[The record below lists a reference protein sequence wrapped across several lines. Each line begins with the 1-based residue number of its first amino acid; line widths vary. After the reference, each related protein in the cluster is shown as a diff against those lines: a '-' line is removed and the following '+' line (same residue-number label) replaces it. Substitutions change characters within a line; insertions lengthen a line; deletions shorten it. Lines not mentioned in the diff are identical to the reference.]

1 MSPNKGAENFRS
13 KNGLNQDGPNAKFR
27 HRRQHM
33 NAHCNDTQTR
43 AIFLRVVSQF
53 CFLLALLSPAPMRMR
68 VRPEERSLRH
78 YSASFAVACAALLT
92 VIVCGPTAA
101 HADYPAQEGRAIL
114 FDSLSFEGLG
124 PDDETA
130 CSSIRIGP
138 PDWVWGAVG
147 CAGVGID
154 PNHCAFTP
162 THDVRGFCTSISQPI
177 TGCHVACP
185 VTWCPYGGTN
195 SNGICI
201 NNTPC
206 PDGGPRD
213 PDTGACGVPP
223 KNRGGCTGGGDPNSQ
238 CPECCAGNPV
248 NAGTG
253 SKVQVETVYRAAGV
267 GPLLEQ
273 LTYNSQSLNDQ
284 FAMWTGMFGKGW
296 KGNFERKINGGA
308 VVARAQRPNGRE
320 LSFHAPASGN
330 VYVPDAD
337 VADQLQHFT
346 DSSGN
351 TTSWKYVVAADDSTE
366 LYDSAGKLSSITDR
380 AGLTITLTY
389 SNAST
394 PTQVAPLTGML
405 IGVTDAFGRTLNYA
419 YDGLRRIVRM
429 TDPASGIYA
438 FAYDTNGHLASITFP
453 DSKVRTFL
461 YNESAFTQGAALP
474 DSLTGIVDE
483 NGVRFAN
490 FGYDTQ
496 GRAVSTEHAGGAE
509 RKTFDYSTPT
519 ATTITDAL
527 GVARSFGLTTLIG
540 VVKNSGISGAPCP
553 ACGPAARAFDA
564 NGNTASKTD
573 WNGNVTNYTYDLSRN
588 LEISRVE
595 AFGSPQ
601 ARTISTQWHPTFR
614 LRARLAEPLR
624 ITSFVY
630 NGDGGASCGFRAD
643 GVTLVPGVLCS
654 KTIQPT
660 SDATGTAGFGATPTG
675 IARTWSYAYN
685 ANGSVLT
692 MDGPRTD
699 VSDVTTY
706 AYYTNTDAEPG
717 RRSNVAAITDALGNV
732 TSITSYNLHGQP
744 LTIVDPNGLTTTLS
758 YDPRQRLTSR
768 NVGGEITSY
777 TYDGVGQLT
786 QVILPDGSF
795 LSYSYDPAHRLTGI
809 SDNLGNRIAYT
820 LDAMGNRTQEQVFDP
835 VNALAQ
841 ARSRVFNNLNRL
853 FQEIGAVAQTTQYT
867 YDNQGNLTSVDGPLT
882 GTVDV
887 TVNAYDALNRP
898 RQVTDP
904 NNGVTQ
910 YAYDGID
917 QVVSV
922 ADPRNLATTYN
933 YDGLANL
940 NLQISPDTGTTTNTY
955 DAAGN
960 LLTQTD
966 AKGQVTAYAYDPLN
980 RVTVI
985 GFGDGLVQAYGYDAG
1000 ANGIGRLSTIT
1011 ELNPSQQ
1018 ITSALTYR
1026 YDQHGRTLSETR
1038 MVNGVTYTLTY
1049 AYDSFGRLNGMT
1061 YPSGRSVTYSLDAL
1075 GRIGQVS
1082 TTPPA
1087 SAEVQVVASDIV
1099 YQPFGGVRGFTFG
1112 NGQTYTRGFDL
1123 DGRVSSYSLGARAF
1137 AIGYDAAGR
1146 VGFITDSANPA
1157 DTNTYSYDALDRLV
1171 GAMLPNAPFAYAYDA
1186 VGNRTVKTVGSSTD
1200 TYAYSATSNQLSSI
1214 TVQSG
1219 AVRSFVF
1226 DANGSTTSD
1235 GANQYVY
1242 DTRGRMV
1249 RSTGALGAT
1258 AYQVNAL
1265 GQRIRKTN
1273 TADDRVFLYDT
1284 HGRRIAETDP
1294 GGGLVREYLYLHDIP
1309 LAVIQ

>member
-1 MSPNKGAENFRS
+1 
-13 KNGLNQDGPNAKFR
+13 
-27 HRRQHM
+27 
-33 NAHCNDTQTR
+33 
-43 AIFLRVVSQF
+43 
-53 CFLLALLSPAPMRMR
+53 
-68 VRPEERSLRH
+68 
-78 YSASFAVACAALLT
+78 LLT

-553 ACGPAARAFDA
+553 ACGPAARSFDA

-573 WNGNVTNYTYDLSRN
+573 WNGNVTTYAYDLSRD
-588 LEISRVE
+588 LETSRTE
-595 AFGSPQ
+595 ASGAPQ
-601 ARTISTQWHPTFR
+601 ARTISTQWHTAFR
-614 LRARLAEPLR
+614 LRAKVAEPLR
-624 ITSFVY
+624 ITTYVY
-630 NGDGGASCGFRAD
+630 NGDGGAQCGFKPD
-643 GVTLVPGVLCS
+643 GVTLVQGVLCS
-654 KTIQPT
+654 KTVQPT
-660 SDATGTAGFGATPTG
+660 SDGTGTAGFGATPAGTP
-675 IARTWSYAYN
+675 RTWTYTYN

-699 VSDVTTY
+699 AADVTSY
-706 AYYTNTDAEPG
+706 AYYANDDPALG
-717 RRSNVAAITDALGNV
+717 KRGNVATIANALGHV
-732 TSITSYNLHGQP
+732 TSITAYNAHGQP
-744 LTIVDPNGLTTTLS
+744 LTAVDPNGMITTLA
-758 YDPRQRLTSR
+758 YDARLRLTSR
-768 NVGGEITSY
+768 SVGGEITTY
-777 TYDGVGQLT
+777 AYDGVGQLT
-786 QVILPDGSF
+786 QVTLPDGSS
-795 LSYSYDPAHRLTGI
+795 LSYTYDAAHRLTGL

-820 LDAMGNRTQEQVFDP
+820 LDAMGNRTQEQVFDLA
-835 VNALAQ
+835 NALAQ
-841 ARSRVFNNLNRL
+841 TRSRVFNNLNRL
-853 FQEIGAVAQTTQYT
+853 AHELGAQNQTTQYA
-867 YDNQGNLTSVDGPLT
+867 YDNQGNVTSVTDPL
-882 GTVDV
+882 
-887 TVNAYDALNRP
+887 NHAASNQYDALNRLI
-898 RQVTDP
+898 QVTDP
-904 NNGVTQ
+904 NLGQTQ

-917 QVVSV
+917 QLVSV
-922 ADPRNLATTYN
+922 TDPRSLATTYS
-933 YDGLANL
+933 YDGLSNL
-940 NLQISPDTGTTTNTY
+940 NSQVSPDTGSTSNTY
-955 DAAGN
+955 DTAGN

-966 AKGQVTAYAYDPLN
+966 AKGQTTTYAYDALN
-980 RVTVI
+980 RVSSIT
-985 GFGDGLVQAYGYDAG
+985 FADGSKQLYAYDLN
-1000 ANGIGRLSTIT
+1000 ANGVGRLTSIT
-1011 ELNPSQQ
+1011 ELNPAQQ
-1018 ITSALTYR
+1018 VTSLIGYA
-1026 YDQHGRTLSETR
+1026 YDLHGRTTSETR
-1038 MVNGVTYTLTY
+1038 AINGIQYALGY
-1049 AYDSFGRLNGMT
+1049 AYDSFGRLSDLT
-1061 YPSGRSVTYSLDAL
+1061 YPSGRTVSYLFDGL
-1075 GRIGQVS
+1075 GRIAQVS
-1082 TTPPA
+1082 TTPSGG
-1087 SAEVQVVASDIV
+1087 SAQLVASGIA
-1099 YQPFGGVRGFTFG
+1099 YQPFGGVRSFTFG
-1112 NGQTYTRGFDL
+1112 NGATYARGFDL
-1123 DGRVSSYSLGARAF
+1123 DGRIASYNLATQTF
-1137 AIGYDAAGR
+1137 AIGYDAASR
-1146 VGFITDSANPA
+1146 ISFIADAANA
-1157 DTNTYSYDALDRLV
+1157 ASTNTYSYDSLDRLT
-1171 GAMLPNAPFAYAYDA
+1171 GAVLPSTPFGYAYDA
-1186 VGNRTVKTVGSSTD
+1186 VGNRTSKTVGSATD
-1200 TYAYSATSNQLSSI
+1200 TYAYGATSNQISSI
-1214 TVQSG
+1214 TSQVG
-1219 AVRSFVF
+1219 AMRNFNF
-1226 DANGSTTSD
+1226 DANGSTAND
-1235 GANQYVY
+1235 GINQYAY

-1249 RSTGALGAT
+1249 QSIGALGVSS
-1258 AYQVNAL
+1258 YQVNAL

-1273 TADDRVFLYDT
+1273 SSDDRVFLYDT
-1284 HGRRIAETDP
+1284 RGRLIAETDP
-1294 GGGLVREYLYLHDIP
+1294 GGGLKREYLYLNDIP